1 MLIFPALVKEV
12 LHAMKRIHGILVS
25 VAVVFMAFFIFFG
38 YAALT
43 DNLTLSGIVNVEG
56 KPYKG
61 VYIKSVEL
69 AGTSN
74 AANKGHDFVLPTN
87 VTNTVDAERT
97 GGTVT
102 YKVTVHNNTDVTY
115 WYIGPQYTGDY
126 ENNNLIGAY
135 NGITITTK
143 DQLDDNRATFDN
155 EDWVPPQTE
164 RVFYVTYSY
173 GSGAL
178 SECKTMVNFRFDIRM
193 DAVHDEFLAVLNNV
207 KSATSYQ
214 DLKSTF
220 ESVYASTGNTSI
232 STESHPE
239 IFNMLFE
246 DLMVNIDG
254 TEKQAHVVIRRE
266 NLDNDA
272 TSGDNYN
279 GSGPVGCEYTLY
291 ITVESLTPGTN
302 PTVYAISYSEGAS
315 GMGEHWYQVGELYE
329 GTAPIKADGSIDY
342 SKWTA
347 TPKSYEIA
355 DGIVYKVGQ
364 PNGDQYDIMKTME
377 QLISAED
384 QDIFNDID
392 NTQIFKK
399 TYDIIQKHQGSDH
412 PAIDG
417 LREAFEEASIFYNN
431 LNNGQEFKVVRNKYT
446 RAEIIYAIK
455 KIQTALD
462 YYYQVFPQ

>member
-1 MLIFPALVKEV
+1 
-12 LHAMKRIHGILVS
+12 MKRIHGILVS
-25 VAVVFMAFFIFFG
+25 VAVVFMAFFISFG

-43 DNLTLSGIVNVEG
+43 DNLTLSGTVNVEG

-61 VYIKSVEL
+61 VYIKSVEVV
-69 AGTSN
+69 GTSN
-74 AANKGHDFVLPTN
+74 ASSKECGFVLPTN
-87 VTNTVDAERT
+87 LTNTVDASRS
-97 GGTVT
+97 GGSVT

-115 WYIGPQYTGDY
+115 WYIGPQYTSDY
-126 ENNNLIGAY
+126 ENNGLVGAN

-143 DQLDDNRATFDN
+143 DQIDDSRATFDT

-173 GSGAL
+173 GSSAQ
-178 SECKTMVNFRFDIRM
+178 SECSTMVNFHFDIRM

-207 KSATSYQ
+207 KSPTSYQ
-214 DLKSTF
+214 DLKAAL
-220 ESVYASTGNTSI
+220 ESAYSSTGSTSI
-232 STESHPE
+232 TSETHPQ

-266 NLDNDA
+266 NLDKDA

-279 GSGPVGCEYTLY
+279 GSGPSGCEYTLY

-302 PTVYAISYSEGAS
+302 PTVYAISYSEGAP

-329 GTAPIKADGSIDY
+329 GTAPVKSDGTIDY
-342 SKWTA
+342 SKWIA
-347 TPKSYEIA
+347 TPKSYEMA

-364 PNGDQYDIMKTME
+364 ANGDQYDIMKTME

-399 TYDIIQKHQGSDH
+399 TYDIIKKHNGVDH
-412 PAIDG
+412 PALDG
-417 LREAFEEASIFYNN
+417 LRKAFENASIFYNN
-431 LNNGQEFKVVRNKYT
+431 FNNGQEFKVVRNKYT
-446 RAEIIYAIK
+446 RAEIIRAIK
-455 KIQTALD
+455 DIQSALD